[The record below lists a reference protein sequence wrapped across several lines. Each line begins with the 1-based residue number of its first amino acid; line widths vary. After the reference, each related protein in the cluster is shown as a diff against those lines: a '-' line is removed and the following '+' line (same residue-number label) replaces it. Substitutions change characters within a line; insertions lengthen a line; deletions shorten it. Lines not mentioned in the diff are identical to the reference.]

1 MLRILFIA
9 LMLYLAYKVIFRLII
24 PIYKT
29 TRQVKKGFQDM
40 QQKMDEQMRQQ
51 QNTHATNA
59 SPKNNGEPVGDYIDF
74 EEIK

>member
-1 MLRILFIA
+1 MI
-9 LMLYLAYKVIFRLII
+9 YLAYKVIFHLII

-40 QQKMDEQMRQQ
+40 QQKMNDHMQQQ
-51 QNTHATNA
+51 QNQSAGNNPGQ
-59 SPKNNGEPVGDYIDF
+59 SKNEPAGDYIDF